1 MKTYITTIIFLLASF
16 IAQTEAATQEPTF
29 VMVEAEIYDFETNK
43 EIPPEDQILAGEI
56 TQKPRL
62 ITELG
67 KDATIEIGKQD
78 ENGKFTDLFKLV
90 TTFPKDKTNY
100 LLELHLIKGEHE
112 KVLSVEGTLEKTMLI
127 TTSVAGMGKGVRIK
141 TKLLK
146 ELPKSQ

>member
-1 MKTYITTIIFLLASF
+1 MTHAESTN
-16 IAQTEAATQEPTF
+16 QATAY

-56 TQKPRL
+56 TQNPKL
-62 ITELG
+62 ITEIG

-78 ENGKFTDLFKLV
+78 DNGKFTDLFKLV
-90 TTFPKDKTNY
+90 TTFPKNSANY

-112 KVLSVEGTLEKTMLI
+112 KVLSVEGTLEKTLLI
-127 TTSVAGMGKGVRIK
+127 TTSVAGIGKGVRVK

-146 ELPKSQ
+146 ELPESE